1 MTGMFGLLDGGPLTI
16 PGSTPFGGQITP
28 LDSERRSLSGG
39 PPVLPSARGG
49 DAPFGGQSGLV
60 AGAVRVSPCPYKG
73 EVEIED
79 IIAIHA
85 AAFFKLRIRDT
96 PLEKT
101 QTSRAPILFRRS
113 RAVERRTGAVQRLA
127 SARWRPSQRSG
138 ESRMTSQVI
147 EAARRIVHL
156 LGPWLAQ
163 RQQPAPNQPH
173 RAVGPPI
180 QLAALRGLYDSLD
193 PLSERRTL
201 G

>member
-1 MTGMFGLLDGGPLTI
+1 MTGMFGLLDGGLLTI

-39 PPVLPSARGG
+39 PPVLPSDRGG

-73 EVEIED
+73 EVEIEIED
-79 IIAIHA
+79 SIAMHA

-113 RAVERRTGAVQRLA
+113 RAVERRTSAVPQLA
-127 SARWRPSQRSG
+127 SAR
-138 ESRMTSQVI
+138 
-147 EAARRIVHL
+147 
-156 LGPWLAQ
+156 
-163 RQQPAPNQPH
+163 
-173 RAVGPPI
+173 
-180 QLAALRGLYDSLD
+180 
-193 PLSERRTL
+193 
-201 G
+201 